1 MIQETEFI
9 SELARKLAAAVP
21 PGLRTVQADVERTFQ
36 SILAG
41 ALARMNLPTR
51 EEFDIQ
57 RKVLER
63 TREKLTALETD
74 LAALRKDIA
83 ARGQAPG

>member
-9 SELARKLAAAVP
+9 SDLARKLAGAVP
-21 PGLRTVQADVERTFQ
+21 PGLRSAQADVERTFQ
-36 SILAG
+36 SILAS
-41 ALARMNLPTR
+41 ALARLNLPTR

-63 TREKLTALETD
+63 TREKLTALETE
-74 LAALRKDIA
+74 LAALRREMA
-83 ARGQAPG
+83 GRGPPAI